1 MKLEPSDNRS
11 ATEPRSTLRKDA
23 SVIPWNKI
31 NELHRR
37 SGELKL
43 LGDFA
48 GMLPLREEAAELLE
62 RHGAGKLQLA
72 NCWNYIAY
80 INLQIGDLPAAEGA
94 ARRSIYL
101 YQEHS
106 AEKTEQL
113 ATYLWL
119 LAMVLEKRARFAEAL
134 PYAEESVSL
143 FARFH
148 GRDDFVT
155 SRRTDLARLREKALQ
170 V

>member
-1 MKLEPSDNRS
+1 M
-11 ATEPRSTLRKDA
+11 
-23 SVIPWNKI
+23 IPWNKI

-37 SGELKL
+37 SAELKL
-43 LGDFA
+43 EGDFA

-62 RHGAGKLQLA
+62 RNGAGKKQLA

-94 ARRSIYL
+94 ARRSLSL
-101 YQEHS
+101 YREHTS
-106 AEKTEQL
+106 EKTEQL

-119 LAMVLEKRARFAEAL
+119 LAVVLEKRARFAEAL
-134 PYAEESVSL
+134 PYAEESLSL
-143 FARFH
+143 FARIH
-148 GRDDFVT
+148 GRDTFVT
-155 SRRTDLARLREKALQ
+155 ARRADVERIREKALQ

>member
-1 MKLEPSDNRS
+1 M
-11 ATEPRSTLRKDA
+11 
-23 SVIPWNKI
+23 IPWNKI
-31 NELHRR
+31 NELNRR
-37 SGELKL
+37 SSELKL
-43 LGDFA
+43 QGDFA

-62 RHGAGKLQLA
+62 RHGAEKKQLA

-80 INLQIGDLPAAEGA
+80 INLQIGDLAAAEGA
-94 ARRSIYL
+94 ARRSLYL

-106 AEKTEQL
+106 SEKSEQL

-134 PYAEESVSL
+134 PHAEEALRL

-148 GRDDFVT
+148 GRDTFVT
-155 SRRTDLARLREKALQ
+155 DRRIDVERLREKALQ